1 MSPQIQTLP
10 RLSVAVDDEPLSIEE
25 MRTLWAV
32 RVQQRLSLPTLC
44 ELTFIEPTVPLS
56 KSEIIPAG
64 SKISVTVPG
73 FEEPLF
79 NGQVTAIEHIYE
91 SSHGREVRVRGY
103 DVLHRLRKRQ
113 PVRAHVEMSLVD
125 LVREIVADLN
135 LTVEAEVAGPVWQ
148 RLVQFRQSDFEMI
161 AETAERC
168 GLFFTLRGDTL
179 HLLTLSG
186 VANGGEGV
194 TLRLGESLLE
204 VRIEVNGDA
213 ACRSVSTTGWD
224 PLRVEQHEGKAESA
238 RSGRGIGSEIGPD
251 EVGGSGERTIIDE
264 TLANDKQAEAIAQA
278 ELDLRAARE
287 VTLRGVAEGN
297 PKLRPGTPVQIEN
310 VANPLSGRY
319 VLTSVDHTF
328 DSVRGFVSTIS
339 TEPPAPASSARAA
352 SRGPIAALGVVTHVN
367 DPEGYGRVRVKLPTY
382 RDIETDWMGVVTP
395 GAGMGKGLLAL
406 PDVDDTVL
414 VLLPSGDPANG
425 VVLGGLY
432 GLWTRDEW
440 DWGVDDTAVKRYTLR
455 TPGGQRIRLDD
466 ARQII
471 RLENSDGSYIEMSPE
486 KVMLHAAR
494 DLQIEAPGR
503 NLVIKANKVDFQRG

>member
-10 RLSVAVDDEPLSIEE
+10 RVVVAVDDQPLSVEE

-56 KSEIIPAG
+56 QAEIIPAG
-64 SKISVTVPG
+64 SKIDVSVPG

-79 NGQVTAIEHIYE
+79 SGQVTAIEHIYE

-103 DVLHRLRKRQ
+103 DALHRLRKRQ
-113 PVRAHVEMSLVD
+113 PVRAHVELSLAD
-125 LVREIVADLN
+125 LIGEIVSDLG
-135 LTVEAEVAGPVWQ
+135 LTLEASVAGPIRQ

-161 AETAERC
+161 AETAERS

-179 HLLTLSG
+179 HLLTLAG
-186 VANGGEGV
+186 TGEDV
-194 TLRLGESLLE
+194 TLTLGESLLE
-204 VRIEVNGDA
+204 VRIEVNGDT
-213 ACRSVSTTGWD
+213 ACRTVSTTGWD
-224 PLRVEQHEGKAESA
+224 PLRVEQHEGKAEAA
-238 RSGRGIGSEIGPD
+238 RSGRGIGIEIEPD
-251 EVGGSGERTIIDE
+251 QVGGSGERTIIDE
-264 TLANDKQAEAIAQA
+264 TLENDTQAEAIAQA

-297 PKLRPGTPVQIEN
+297 PNLRPGTPVQIEN
-310 VANPLSGRY
+310 VAKPLSGRY

-328 DSVRGFVSTIS
+328 DSVRGFISTIS
-339 TEPPAPASSARAA
+339 TEPPAVRTQ
-352 SRGPIAALGVVTHVN
+352 SRGPAAVLGIVTHVN

-406 PDVDDTVL
+406 PDVEDTVL

-432 GLWTRDEW
+432 GIRTKDEW
-440 DWGVDDTAVKRYTLR
+440 DWGVDDTAVKRYTLL

-466 ARQII
+466 SKQVI
-471 RLENSDGSYIEMSPE
+471 RLENSDGSFIELSPE
-486 KVMLHAAR
+486 KVTLHSER